1 MFSRLQI
8 TLAQLKAGTNSEKLK
23 NEVKQLI
30 YLLYCSKH
38 YPKQS
43 III

>member
-1 MFSRLQI
+1 MLSRLQI

-23 NEVKQLI
+23 NEVKQLF
-30 YLLYCSKH
+30 YLLYCSKY